1 MYVGFLTAALMA
13 PFFSPSCLYTLACP
27 RRSHAIRAEL
37 HKHGVYVYGGQVLD
51 ESPVTFLPLPVIKPS
66 WDDLLQVD
74 TAEPMKKQFDGRTVL
89 YTTSTVLDKLKFNRC

>member
-1 MYVGFLTAALMA
+1 MQLGQNCINMVCM
-13 PFFSPSCLYTLACP
+13 C
-27 RRSHAIRAEL
+27 I
-37 HKHGVYVYGGQVLD
+37 GGQVLD

-74 TAEPMKKQFDGRTVL
+74 TAETMKKQFDGRTVL